1 MLAGQW
7 IGGTI
12 GARIAVARGHK
23 LIRIVMV
30 VMATVVSVK
39 MMWQS

>member
-12 GARIAVARGHK
+12 GARLAITRGHQ
-23 LIRIVMV
+23 LIRILMV
-30 VMATVVSVK
+30 AMAVIVSVK
-39 MMWQS
+39 MLLER